1 MWLLY
6 FINGFNQSLDG
17 SLSAYVTSDFESH
30 SLVPLISVISS
41 VMSAAT
47 YMPLAKVL
55 NLWDRSV
62 GFGAMAI
69 LATLGLILT
78 AVCDNVAT
86 YCAARV
92 S

>member
-62 GFGAMAI
+62 GFAAMAI